1 MNLEYLMS
9 ALYALLK
16 IMYIVSIV
24 AVLFIV
30 ILQNRNPIKTVT
42 WILVL
47 LLLPGLGLI
56 IYVFFGQNIRR
67 QRVIERKM
75 MKSKS
80 KLLQHSRRRVSKLL
94 DERDEIG
101 TVQQHRNTVM
111 MLSKSY
117 NAVLTT
123 NNSASLLVDGRATF
137 NAIIDAINDAKSFI
151 HMEYYIFAMDTI
163 GKEIL
168 AALARKSAEGVE
180 VKLLVDDVGSWE
192 LRDEDFEYIASLGIE
207 IETFMPVRF
216 HKLTS
221 KVNYRNHRKIVVV
234 DGQIGFTGG
243 INIADNYIDGGRDFA
258 AWHDLHIRLHGD
270 SVNYLETIFIAD
282 WYYCK
287 QEELTNEKY
296 FPKKCDCGKIPI
308 QIAASGPDSD
318 WPAIMM
324 GMFSVIASAQKYV
337 YICTPYL
344 APSETVLTAIKAA
357 GMSDIDVRILIP
369 KRSDSWLTHK
379 CSRSYV
385 KELQR
390 ANVKIYF
397 YTKGFVHA
405 KTIVADDSVAVVGS
419 ANLDFRSFEQ
429 NFEASAFVYDSE
441 TAMKLREIFE
451 QDFAKSEF
459 IVPSKWKKRPLTTK
473 ISESLSRLFSP
484 VL

>member
-1 MNLEYLMS
+1 MSLELL
-9 ALYALLK
+9 ADTVITLLK
-16 IMYIVSIV
+16 ILYLISII

-47 LLLPGLGLI
+47 LLLPGFGLL
-56 IYVFFGQNIRR
+56 IYIFFGQNIRR

-80 KLLQHSRRRVSKLL
+80 NLLQHSRRSVSKIF
-94 DERDEIG
+94 DEHAEIG
-101 TVQQHRNTVM
+101 TVQQHRNTVT
-111 MLSKSY
+111 MLAKNN

-123 NNSASLLVDGRATF
+123 NNSVHLLINGRATF
-137 NAIIDAINDAKSFI
+137 DAILDAIRNAKSFI
-151 HMEYYIFAMDTI
+151 HMEYYIFAMDNI

-168 AALARKSAEGVE
+168 AALKRKCAEGVE

-192 LRDEDFEYIASLGIE
+192 LRDADFEFIASLGITV
-207 IETFMPVRF
+207 ETFMPVRF

-243 INIADNYIDGGRDFA
+243 INIADNYIDGGKDFT
-258 AWHDLHIRLHGD
+258 AWHDLHVQLCGD
-270 SVNYLETIFIAD
+270 CVNYLETIFIAD

-287 QEELTNEKY
+287 QEELTSEKY
-296 FPKKCDCGKIPI
+296 FPSKGIYDKIPL

-318 WPAIMM
+318 WPSIMM
-324 GMFSVIASAQKYV
+324 GMFSVIASARKYV

-357 GMSDIDVRILIP
+357 AMSDIDVRILIP
-369 KRSDSWLTHK
+369 KRSDSWLTHM
-379 CSRSYV
+379 CSRSYI

-390 ANVKIYF
+390 ANVKVYF
-397 YTKGFVHA
+397 YDKGFVHA
-405 KTIVADDSVAVVGS
+405 KTIVADDSVAIVGS

-429 NFEASAFVYDSE
+429 NFEASAFIYDAT
-441 TAMKLREIFE
+441 TAIELREIFE
-451 QDFAKSEF
+451 HDFALSEF